1 MYFTRAINKRAF
13 GEVPLG
19 LHVDGKAG
27 QLRMKRITVAL
38 LTLVEQRSGL
48 TPAQLEAKFGLGLQ
62 GEHDQETGQEWK
74 RYSHPPSA
82 NGKTNQAL
90 SLSRVLAI
98 GRLALDLEYIT
109 KADLWALVGLHE
121 LEPAEMVQ
129 ARLANERAAFRIFQ
143 KGKTLLAEGKMPV
156 PPGGAKGGKPRV
168 PRSSTEALDSYR
180 IWIDTLRSLGGE
192 VFEDRGGSDVSD
204 RDMWLADETGAYYE
218 RRALTHEEYQLLDDW
233 ERPFDPTCPNAF
245 AIDRLRIRFAFGW
258 VDQPWAPE
266 HRPLGE
272 NRRELL
278 PPLPTADE
286 EIDLFFRRLEFQLAR
301 YTRATNDSARTPML
315 SVGSGAK
322 AVQRVRKTTEN
333 KGRRGKLKL
342 L

>member
-1 MYFTRAINKRAF
+1 MCSARAINKRGF
-13 GEVPLG
+13 REVPLG

-38 LTLVEQRSGL
+38 LSLIEQRSRL

-90 SLSRVLAI
+90 SISRVLAI
-98 GRLALDLEYIT
+98 GRLALDLEYLT

-121 LEPAEMVQ
+121 LEPPDMLQ
-129 ARLANERAAFRIFQ
+129 ARLANERVAFRIFH
-143 KGKTLLAEGKMPV
+143 KGKALLAEGKMPV
-156 PPGGAKGGKPRV
+156 PPGGAKGGKPRA

-180 IWIDTLRSLGGE
+180 AWTDTLQSLGGE
-192 VFEDRGGSDVSD
+192 VFEDRSGSDVSD
-204 RDMWLADETGAYYE
+204 RDIWLADEAGAYYE
-218 RRALTHEEYQLLDDW
+218 RRALSNEEYQLLDDW

-245 AIDRLRIRFAFGW
+245 AVDRLRIRFAFGW

-272 NRRELL
+272 DWHEVLA
-278 PPLPTADE
+278 PLPGTDE

-301 YTRATNDSARTPML
+301 SALATNSSARTPML

-322 AVQRVRKTTEN
+322 AVQPVRKTTEN